1 MEKEDWK
8 SFVELVAN
16 AKQVVS
22 SVQDVARKL
31 ADYAKFRSKTN
42 ASGKTFFFLE
52 KKMNYINY
60 KHYKIEQKRVKT
72 LPCMILL
79 LGKTFPIEFI
89 NGIRANKLTYMTL
102 LLVIDKFGDFTS
114 AWSILRVLPFGM
126 SIFYRWAH
134 P

>member
-1 MEKEDWK
+1 MSVLEKEDWK

-42 ASGKTFFFLE
+42 ASGKTFFLTGASGNTFFFLE

-79 LGKTFPIEFI
+79 PGKTLPI
-89 NGIRANKLTYMTL
+89 
-102 LLVIDKFGDFTS
+102 
-114 AWSILRVLPFGM
+114 
-126 SIFYRWAH
+126 
-134 P
+134 